1 MYMRY
6 EHDDWKIKPQQYLSE
21 IKLKVEGD
29 SDLTRRTGDLAM
41 RMRVYDDNNRGL
53 YWVLMRFI
61 KFVHDN
67 IINPIICVR
76 CDRSKAARRCTACDH
91 RLRE

>member
-6 EHDDWKIKPQQYLSE
+6 EHDDWKIKPQQYLIVSE

-53 YWVLMRFI
+53 YWV
-61 KFVHDN
+61 
-67 IINPIICVR
+67 
-76 CDRSKAARRCTACDH
+76 
-91 RLRE
+91 